1 MACNIQSRNLGP
13 RNIILGKD
21 SVQEFCI
28 TTKADVSQSL
38 ENKYFVIHE
47 PVTQLKHYFWY
58 EVGGSGGTDP
68 LIPNATGHKISIA
81 TDATASAVA
90 TATQGVLDAL
100 TWLVATATADHVD
113 CTMTEN
119 GYAYECRD
127 AIDPLAKTAFTFVV
141 VKFGSEQLDLGGT
154 DGDVTLSLEEQNFEI
169 KTPQTGNYVTG
180 EIRQGATL
188 SVNFSLQDTSV
199 SAIRRVMNFYGGTIV
214 PDNGSGKVLTGYG
227 SNNLFKSTDDVA
239 QQLILRPS
247 ALAGIPDASE
257 DFTMPKSKLKL
268 GELTFS
274 AENLLVLPVVA
285 TAYLDVSDN
294 GYLNFFSY
302 GDKSSL

>member
-28 TTKADVSQSL
+28 TTKADVSGNL

-47 PVTQLKHYFWY
+47 PVTQAKHYMWY

-81 TDATASAVA
+81 TNATASAVA

-100 TWLVATATADHVD
+100 AWLVATVAGDHVD
-113 CTMTEN
+113 CTMTAN

-141 VKFGSEQLDLGGT
+141 IKFGSEQVDLGGT
-154 DGDVTLSLEEQNFEI
+154 DGDVSLSLEEQNFEI

-199 SAIRRVMNFYGGTIV
+199 AAIRRVMNFYGGTIV

-257 DFTMPKSKLKL
+257 DFTMPKAKLKL

-302 GDKSSL
+302 GDKSAL

>member
-113 CTMTEN
+113 CTMTAN

-199 SAIRRVMNFYGGTIV
+199 AAIRRVMNFYGGTIV